1 VHDFLATR
9 AVLLVLDNFEH
20 LVEGGPSVWSLLGS
34 APRVTVLV
42 TSRVP
47 LRLRAEREYP
57 VPPLGLPRRK
67 PPPTLEQLTQYEA
80 VQLFIDRAQAV
91 TPDFTVDNDNAPA
104 VAEICWR
111 LDGLP
116 LAIELAAAR
125 VRLLPPQ
132 AMLARL
138 EQRLPFLTGGA
149 RDAPARQQTLRNTIA
164 WSYDLLEPD
173 EQILFRRLAVFAGG
187 CTLEA
192 AEAVGNYDGALDAF
206 SGVERLCEQS
216 LLRQEEGADG
226 APRFTML
233 ETIREFGSEQLEV
246 SGEAEQARGRHAVF
260 FLVLAEEANAVL
272 DGPKQGSG
280 LERLETEHDNIRSAL
295 GWSLTQEPET
305 ALRLVVALYWFWSY
319 RGYLTEGRDW
329 TERALATGVS
339 AAPEVQARAL
349 IWSSNFAGDRADY
362 TTATARADEALGL
375 ARSVDDRSSE
385 GWALMSLGIIA
396 TNLGDVKRAA
406 VLSAEA
412 EARFRSIGE
421 RLGIAAA
428 LFDQAVSAGD
438 AGDIDRQQE
447 LFERSLAEFRASG
460 ERVQAS
466 WNLRALAYCELEREH
481 LDRSRALFE
490 EALETAREFR
500 FGLVEGWALLGLAEV
515 AGEQGDASQ
524 AATYLQ
530 DAEAKFR
537 ELGHGR
543 QLAEGLNHS
552 GYLAL
557 RQGNHEQARRLI
569 EEAVALAQE
578 SAGPS
583 AVANI
588 VHSLGDVLR
597 ASGDVVEAA
606 VQYRDALVLAQEAG
620 DSITPITCLAGLAG
634 LAADSGRHQSASR
647 AFGAVEALRETVG
660 ISPSRFE
667 KERQTQDI
675 ATVREALGTEADAE
689 SWAAGRALP
698 LPTAVS
704 EALALADEI
713 ARH

>member
-1 VHDFLATR
+1 
-9 AVLLVLDNFEH
+9 
-20 LVEGGPSVWSLLGS
+20 
-34 APRVTVLV
+34 
-42 TSRVP
+42 
-47 LRLRAEREYP
+47 
-57 VPPLGLPRRK
+57 
-67 PPPTLEQLTQYEA
+67 
-80 VQLFIDRAQAV
+80 
-91 TPDFTVDNDNAPA
+91 
-104 VAEICWR
+104 
-111 LDGLP
+111 
-116 LAIELAAAR
+116 
-125 VRLLPPQ
+125 
-132 AMLARL
+132 
-138 EQRLPFLTGGA
+138 
-149 RDAPARQQTLRNTIA
+149 
-164 WSYDLLEPD
+164 
-173 EQILFRRLAVFAGG
+173 
-187 CTLEA
+187 
-192 AEAVGNYDGALDAF
+192 
-206 SGVERLCEQS
+206 
-216 LLRQEEGADG
+216 
-226 APRFTML
+226 ML
-233 ETIREFGSEQLEV
+233 ETIREFGLEQLEA
-246 SGEAEQARGRHAVF
+246 SGEAEQARGRHAAF

-329 TERALATGVS
+329 TERALATGAS

-349 IWSSNFAGDRADY
+349 TWSSNFAGDRADY
-362 TTATARADEALGL
+362 TTATARADEALAL

-396 TNLGDVKRAA
+396 THLGDVKRAA

-438 AGDIDRQQE
+438 AGDVDRQQE

-466 WNLRALAYCELEREH
+466 WNLRALAYCELERGH

-530 DAEAKFR
+530 DAETKFR

-557 RQGNHEQARRLI
+557 LQGNHEQARRLI
-569 EEAVALAQE
+569 EEAVALARE

-597 ASGDVVEAA
+597 ASGDVAGAA
-606 VQYRDALVLAQEAG
+606 VQYRDALVLAQESG
-620 DSITPITCLAGLAG
+620 DSVTTPACLAGLAG
-634 LAADSGRHQSASR
+634 LAVDTGRYQEASR
-647 AFGAVEALRETVG
+647 LFGAVEALRDTVG
-660 ISPSRFE
+660 IPPSRYE
-667 KERQTQDI
+667 KEWQSQDL
-675 ATVREALGTEADAE
+675 ATVLEALGAEDDAE
-689 SWAAGRALP
+689 ARAAGRVLP
-698 LPTAVS
+698 LPAAVS
-704 EALALADEI
+704 EALMLADEI
-713 ARH
+713 ARAIGPVGPRNATGEPS